1 MSYTLFLDD
10 IRFPEDVRYDYDT
23 YSNIIIC
30 RNVDD
35 AIWTV
40 RQRGV
45 PSFISFDHDLGDFDS
60 HRVEKTG
67 ALFARWLCDYIINQN
82 LPLPDKFNYYV
93 HSMNPVGARNIQ
105 AYMDNFVKIWR
116 LQ

>member
-10 IRFPEDVRYDYDT
+10 IRFPGDVRYDYGPYKD
-23 YSNIIIC
+23 IIIC

-40 RQRGV
+40 QQRGI
-45 PSFISFDHDLGDFDS
+45 PSFISFDHDLGDDHPVMES
-60 HRVEKTG
+60 TG
-67 ALFARWLCDYIINQN
+67 YTFAKLLCSYIMDRN
-82 LPLPDKFNYYV
+82 LVLPDKFGYYV

-105 AYMDNFVKIWR
+105 AYMDNFVKHWR

>member
-10 IRFPEDVRYDYDT
+10 IRFPEDVRYDYGP
-23 YSNIIIC
+23 YCNIIIC

-35 AIWTV
+35 ALWTV
-40 RQRGV
+40 QQRGL
-45 PSFISFDHDLGDFDS
+45 PNFISFDHDLGDDDP
-60 HRVEKTG
+60 VLEKTG
-67 ALFARWLCDYIINQN
+67 YTFARLLCSYIMSQN